1 MLLYLMV
8 VIQGKKAKCF
18 KIQENS
24 FLASK
29 KSSCSVASPQ
39 QNKLLSTGR
48 TAKMKQVPLC
58 REDLIQCQHP
68 QKSLSCCWSFC
79 TRAHGFKKTNQQ
91 TKTTPKHKTTTNK
104 QHTHK
109 KEIAPDP
116 QQHQVAWGQP
126 YRDSR
131 VHDGSCPLKQHCGGA
146 CL

>member
-24 FLASK
+24 FLASN

-68 QKSLSCCWSFC
+68 QKSLSLLEFL
-79 TRAHGFKKTNQQ
+79 
-91 TKTTPKHKTTTNK
+91 
-104 QHTHK
+104 
-109 KEIAPDP
+109 
-116 QQHQVAWGQP
+116 HQGTWI
-126 YRDSR
+126 
-131 VHDGSCPLKQHCGGA
+131 
-146 CL
+146 